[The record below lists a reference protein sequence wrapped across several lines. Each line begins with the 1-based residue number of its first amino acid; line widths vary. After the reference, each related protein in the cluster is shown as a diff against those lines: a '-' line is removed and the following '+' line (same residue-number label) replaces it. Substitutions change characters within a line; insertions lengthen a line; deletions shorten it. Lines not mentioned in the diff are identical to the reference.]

1 VDLGSNFGI
10 KMRMNV
16 SFIQWLVI
24 TVGKENGEK
33 SWIVNGVSGRNGALM
48 MGRFPILK

>member
-1 VDLGSNFGI
+1 MDLGSNFGI

-24 TVGKENGEK
+24 TVVKDNGEQ
-33 SWIVNGVSGRNGALM
+33 SWIVNGMSV
-48 MGRFPILK
+48 